1 MCCFISRD
9 GREWHTS
16 NTPSEHSG
24 YRSMGHPVNVP
35 SHHMIDP
42 YGGGYH
48 ATGHPSDVPI
58 QHMNDAYPPSSHYD
72 DPFMSGHPNH
82 DPNSYPSSRDPEIGY
97 PHSGRPFNRHS
108 SLEHPS
114 NAPGSDLSQLND
126 IHWQNGFADEVCF
139 CSSYIHHTM
148 FTQFLLMFLSK
159 FYSCL
164 RDTYN
169 LLHLRLFIR
178 HLPITPT
185 GLLLLGKIHLFSH
198 V

>member
-114 NAPGSDLSQLND
+114 NAPGSDLSQLNGKTAS
-126 IHWQNGFADEVCF
+126 QMRFAFVVAI
-139 CSSYIHHTM
+139 YI
-148 FTQFLLMFLSK
+148 TQCLLN
-159 FYSCL
+159 FYSCSSQNSIVVFETL
-164 RDTYN
+164 TTF
-169 LLHLRLFIR
+169 FIFDCSSAIFPSLQR
-178 HLPITPT
+178 AF
-185 GLLLLGKIHLFSH
+185 GFS
-198 V
+198 VKFISSLMCRS